1 METITGSDRMNEI
14 VEYHCCSDCKKQI
27 TIPTDDL
34 KKWQCGCTDKR
45 GKPNPAGGLSR
56 CEYFQEKEE

>member
-1 METITGSDRMNEI
+1 MNEI

-56 CEYFQEKEE
+56 CEYFQEKGE